1 MSRKR
6 MFIPPLMFVAQVI
19 AQKQVMEPEISE
31 EIGKSLFAIDKSIK
45 EINAPIWRVVL
56 TPKEYGIMKLGKRNL
71 KVARK

>member
-31 EIGKSLFAIDKSIK
+31 EIGKSLFAIDKSIQ
-45 EINAPIWRVVL
+45 EINAPIWRDVL
-56 TPKEYGIMKLGKRNL
+56 TPKEYGIKILTKKYRQ
-71 KVARK
+71 

>member
-19 AQKQVMEPEISE
+19 AQKQVMEPVGNEDAVR
-31 EIGKSLFAIDKSIK
+31 AIYAENKSIK
-45 EINAPIWRVVL
+45 DMEAVNIDVM